1 MFSYHKIL
9 LSVSILGLVAL
20 SGKAAIAQSTQSLMT
35 KSFTVDGRKLTL
47 PDWSRL
53 TWGNLPATSSVAN
66 TQVPLSSNSNPSG
79 NSLTKVD
86 SILKL
91 GDIQEFTPV
100 SNLSLNQ
107 VHSMQPST
115 PPAQLTLD
123 DFGILKNQTPATLL
137 KALPK
142 LGDLD
147 ISKVQPLQDLAKS
160 LGLDASSGTVAQTL
174 QGSPT
179 LAQTPLAR
187 LDLKQYQ
194 LESIPGVETSPLSAF
209 NNWQDSPIKDVPGL
223 NQIPWTKL
231 SPQLLTSLLPGII
244 ALADNYWSNTEHG
257 DDRVNAQMFV
267 SGRVTCFGK
276 TIPVAI
282 PTGKAVA
289 YLELSDQQGKS
300 GSSYGKRIAS
310 GDDQQVQGGC
320 GPLAAVNGGKEPAG
334 WNAFGTGTFKLVLRN
349 VDEQQETAE
358 LWLYTHYCNY
368 LPIVGK
374 TCTPYFLPVA
384 PVISLSHNDA
394 VFLGTGK

>member
-1 MFSYHKIL
+1 MFSYYRIL
-9 LSVSILGLVAL
+9 LLSSVLGLLTLSVRPAL
-20 SGKAAIAQSTQSLMT
+20 AQSTQSLTT

-47 PDWSRL
+47 PDWSKL
-53 TWGNLPATSSVAN
+53 TWGNLPATSSVTTA
-66 TQVPLSSNSNPSG
+66 TLKSDSKSSSPG
-79 NSLTKVD
+79 NSLTSID

-91 GDIQEFTPV
+91 GDIQDFTPV

-107 VHSMQPST
+107 VHSMQPNT
-115 PPAQLTLD
+115 PTAQLTLN

-147 ISKVQPLQDLAKS
+147 ISKVKPIQDLAHN
-160 LGLDASSGTVAQTL
+160 LGLNASSGTVAQTL
-174 QGSPT
+174 QSSPT
-179 LAQTPLAR
+179 LAATPLAE

-194 LESIPGVETSPLSAF
+194 LESIPGVETTPLSAF

-244 ALADNYWSNTEHG
+244 ALADNYWSSTEHG
-257 DDRVNAQMFV
+257 DNRVSAPMFI
-267 SGRVTCFGK
+267 SGRVTCSGK

-282 PTGKAVA
+282 PTRKAAA
-289 YLELSDQQGKS
+289 YLELSDRIGKS

-320 GPLAAVNGGKEPAG
+320 GPLAAVNGGKEPTG

-349 VDEQQETAE
+349 VDEQQEKAE
-358 LWLYTHYCNY
+358 LWLYTHYCHY
-368 LPIVGK
+368 LPIIGK

-384 PVISLSHNDA
+384 PVISLQHHDA
-394 VFLGTGK
+394 VFLGTGN

>member
-1 MFSYHKIL
+1 MRRDSQLF
-9 LSVSILGLVAL
+9 LSVFALGFLTL
-20 SGKAAIAQSTQSLMT
+20 SVRPAIAQSTQSLTT
-35 KSFTVDGRKLTL
+35 KSFAVDGRKLTL
-47 PDWSRL
+47 PDWSKL

-66 TQVPLSSNSNPSG
+66 TQVPLDSHSSPSG
-79 NSLTKVD
+79 NTLTKID

-91 GDIQEFTPV
+91 GDIQDFTPV

-107 VHSMQPST
+107 VHLMQPST
-115 PPAQLTLD
+115 QTNQLTLD

-137 KALPK
+137 KALPQ

-147 ISKVQPLQDLAKS
+147 ISKVKPIQDLAHS

-174 QGSPT
+174 QNSPT
-179 LAQTPLAR
+179 LAQTPLAE

-194 LESIPGVETSPLSAF
+194 LESIPGVETAPLSAF
-209 NNWQDSPIKDVPGL
+209 NNWQDSPIKEVPGL
-223 NQIPWTKL
+223 NQIPWTTL

-244 ALADNYWSNTEHG
+244 ALADNYWSKTEHG
-257 DDRVNAQMFV
+257 DNRVNAQMFI
-267 SGRVTCFGK
+267 SGRVTCSGK

-282 PTGKAVA
+282 PTRKAAA

-349 VDEQQETAE
+349 VDEQQEKAE

-374 TCTPYFLPVA
+374 TCTPYFLPIA